1 MRKSWLI
8 VFLVAA
14 GLLAACTQAK
24 PTSQAQ
30 VTKPVATEDPKTPKM
45 ACQVVSLEPT
55 QGPTEVSMFP
65 PLSKEDW
72 VLGKNPDAPLTIIE
86 YSDFQCP
93 FCAQLAP
100 ALAQL
105 VEKHPNDVRVAFRY
119 FPLASHP
126 LSLQGAYAAEA
137 AGLQGKFWEMHDL
150 IFAGQDTWG
159 SMTADQ
165 FQTWLEEQAQ
175 SLKLDKARFIQDM
188 SSKTVTDKIQAAQK
202 HGLDVGIPGTPL
214 VLLNGQY
221 YQGPRDLESFESIL
235 GLFQLKNKQFTYCPP
250 MVIDPQKQY
259 TATLKTEKGD
269 IVIQLFP
276 DKAAMA
282 VNSFVFLARQGW
294 FNNVTFHRVIP
305 NFVAQ
310 AGDPSGS
317 GFGGPGYSFD
327 NEIFDLKFDKE
338 GLVGMANS
346 GPGTNGSQFFI
357 TFAPAPNLDGK
368 YTIFGQV
375 IEGMDVAKKLTPRD
389 TAQTPNLPPGD
400 KILSVEIKEK

>member
-1 MRKSWLI
+1 
-8 VFLVAA
+8 
-14 GLLAACTQAK
+14 
-24 PTSQAQ
+24 
-30 VTKPVATEDPKTPKM
+30 
-45 ACQVVSLEPT
+45 
-55 QGPTEVSMFP
+55 
-65 PLSKEDW
+65 
-72 VLGKNPDAPLTIIE
+72 
-86 YSDFQCP
+86 
-93 FCAQLAP
+93 
-100 ALAQL
+100 
-105 VEKHPNDVRVAFRY
+105 
-119 FPLASHP
+119 
-126 LSLQGAYAAEA
+126 
-137 AGLQGKFWEMHDL
+137 
-150 IFAGQDTWG
+150 
-159 SMTADQ
+159 
-165 FQTWLEEQAQ
+165 
-175 SLKLDKARFIQDM
+175 
-188 SSKTVTDKIQAAQK
+188 
-202 HGLDVGIPGTPL
+202 
-214 VLLNGQY
+214 
-221 YQGPRDLESFESIL
+221 
-235 GLFQLKNKQFTYCPP
+235 